1 MPNFFED
8 SDWTSSSPSPP
19 EVVSDHFVAEDP
31 SLSGPNPMLT
41 PRREEEDDDE
51 EEERGEVHAVGAARG
66 LAGAAKA
73 STTTGVDHDDEEMA
87 RAVAAIAASRG
98 WHFAGA
104 LTEAS
109 ISSNW
114 GSQMI

>member
-1 MPNFFED
+1 
-8 SDWTSSSPSPP
+8 
-19 EVVSDHFVAEDP
+19 
-31 SLSGPNPMLT
+31 MLT
-41 PRREEEDDDE
+41 PRREEEDEEEDEDEDDDE

-66 LAGAAKA
+66 LAGVAKA

-109 ISSNW
+109 ISSNSNR
-114 GSQMI
+114 GNT